1 MVGNFQS
8 HNADTQEYT
17 VSALNGAARRLL
29 EGHFQIL
36 WVVGEISN
44 FTRASSGHW
53 YFSLKDDNAQ
63 VRCAMFKNRNQFLK
77 FIPKHGDKVRLRAKV
92 SLYEGR
98 GEFQLIGEY
107 IEPAGTGDLQLAFIQ
122 LKAQLEAEGLFA
134 PERKKSIPSQ
144 VKRIGVITSAKG
156 AALHDILSVL
166 HGRWAGLEVII
177 ADTPVQGAEA
187 PAGLTYALHKLARFH
202 ETAPIDI
209 VIIGRGGGSLEDLW
223 AFNNEQL
230 ARTIAA
236 YKIPTISAVGH
247 ETDFTICDWVAD
259 ARAPTPSAAAA
270 MASPDHSKAPSRI
283 HEALV
288 RLSKGYTAIL
298 KTKGTELRNSRARLR
313 HPGELIEQRVLR
325 IDELELRLKAQQSR
339 LTQQK
344 TAQYQQL
351 FKRLSWHSPA
361 RNLRALNEQVLKLQT
376 RLISG
381 QQRLLSAHTGRHKQ
395 TEYVLHS
402 LSPMRTVDRGY
413 AILRDADG
421 EVVTSVSG
429 FAEKA
434 KGSATLKDGQINFE
448 VSVVNPLN
456 T

>member
-1 MVGNFQS
+1 MVGNFQP
-8 HNADTQEYT
+8 HNSDTQEYT
-17 VSALNGAARRLL
+17 VSALNGAVRRLL

-107 IEPAGTGDLQLAFIQ
+107 IEPAGTGDLQLAFLQ

-134 PERKKSIPSQ
+134 PERKQPIPERIQ
-144 VKRIGVITSAKG
+144 RIGVVTSAKG
-156 AALHDILSVL
+156 AALHDILTVL
-166 HGRWAGLEVII
+166 HGRWAGLEVVI
-177 ADTPVQGAEA
+177 ADAPVQGSEA
-187 PAGLTYALHKLARFH
+187 PTQLQRALHRLAQFNK
-202 ETAPIDI
+202 TTPIDL

-236 YKIPTISAVGH
+236 YEIPIISAVGH

-270 MASPDHSKAPSRI
+270 MASPDHSKALSRI
-283 HEALV
+283 HEALI
-288 RLSKGYTAIL
+288 RLTKGYKAML
-298 KTKGTELRNSRARLR
+298 NTKGAELRNVRARLR

-325 IDELELRLKAQQSR
+325 IDELELRLKAQQAR
-339 LTQQK
+339 LLQQK
-344 TAQYQQL
+344 KAQYEQL
-351 FKRLSWHSPA
+351 FKRLNWHSPA
-361 RNLRALNEQVLKLQT
+361 RNLQNLDEQVVKLQT
-376 RLISG
+376 RLANG
-381 QQRLLSAHTGRHKQ
+381 QQRLLDTFTNRHKQ

-413 AILRDADG
+413 AILKNAEG
-421 EVVTSVSG
+421 KVVTSVSG
-429 FAEKA
+429 FAA
-434 KGSATLKDGQINFE
+434 RDKGSATLKDGQLDFE
-448 VSVVNPLN
+448 ISAERKLS